1 MVRRPGMTS
10 LYAQMPNDLEQPP
23 YKLYRA
29 APRGLKARLR
39 GEEELSFGPPDRP
52 GSDRNGT
59 SPDRPRRFGKLT
71 WKKGL
76 LYLALAVVA
85 WLLVSL
91 VLFLVSAQIE
101 SGKVPASAK
110 RALSSGGNMLT
121 STDTILVIGTDQR
134 PKGSKEP
141 GANRNDAGSRSDTLM
156 LWRVGGGTSRR
167 LSIPRDTATE
177 IPGHGVN
184 KINAAYAFGGPA
196 LTIKTVEQMTGVK
209 INHVII
215 VNLANFPKFINAL
228 GGITIKT
235 PRICS
240 EISGGVKNGGFTLNL
255 KPGTHHLNG
264 TQALTLAR
272 TRENRCNP
280 SENDLTREKRQQQIL
295 NSIKSQLHVAVDVL
309 PAAVGVVDGASGRA
323 DRHGRLHD
331 AESFRRRRAGRLGAH
346 RGAQADRLGG
356 PPRRKRRADG
366 VPAGGQPRGR
376 PADGTLSAAR

>member
-1 MVRRPGMTS
+1 
-10 LYAQMPNDLEQPP
+10 MPNDLEQPP

-295 NSIKSQLHVAVDVL
+295 NSIKSQLTSPSTFFRLPWVSWTAPQAVRTDMGGFTMLSLFAAAELGGSAPTEVLKPTGSEVLPGGSDALTVSQPAVNRAVDRL
-309 PAAVGVVDGASGRA
+309 MGR
-323 DRHGRLHD
+323 
-331 AESFRRRRAGRLGAH
+331 
-346 RGAQADRLGG
+346 
-356 PPRRKRRADG
+356 
-366 VPAGGQPRGR
+366 
-376 PADGTLSAAR
+376 